1 MQGWGELRGWVGDM
15 HHHRNDVPAHQQGK
29 RADQRDGRGEGGSVM
44 SPISHRTKSHQSTR
58 YLCQEPPVV
67 HQIFTPRATSPPQPS
82 ATGSGS
88 PETKDKTP
96 AIMRHK
102 FPIQPP
108 SIKRQQAITKFRLLI
123 HKKITRTQGEDTRT
137 QGYDTSNL
145 ATKKAKLHIQ
155 SLYFA

>member
-1 MQGWGELRGWVGDM
+1 MICTIIKMMCRHFSRESGLI
-15 HHHRNDVPAHQQGK
+15 
-29 RADQRDGRGEGGSVM
+29 SVM
-44 SPISHRTKSHQSTR
+44 GGARVGLSCRQSVTAPRATSPPDTYANSHQEPPYTYTRVHHQSTR

-123 HKKITRTQGEDTRT
+123 HKKSPGPKEKTPEPKDMTPAI
-137 QGYDTSNL
+137 
-145 ATKKAKLHIQ
+145 
-155 SLYFA
+155 